1 MTTTVTRL
9 HVVAHPSRREIRS
22 DRPVV
27 LLHGIGGSAQS
38 CAPLAERLAAQ
49 GFPAWSVD
57 APGYGQSTDPV
68 AGRDTA
74 DEIIALL
81 EDHWAGQPVV
91 LLGTSFG
98 GVVAMSVA
106 LRRPDLVAGL
116 VLADST
122 RGSGTTDEK
131 AAAMRAR
138 VTELFEQGA
147 HKVAVARAPRLT
159 APDADPAV
167 ADAVRDSMAALRT
180 AGFGAAAEFMA
191 AADLGPRLAEI
202 DCPTLVLV
210 GQHDAITGVDESR
223 LLADRIPGATLH
235 IIDDAGHVAIQEQ
248 PAAIADLVAAFLEGL
263 S

>member
-1 MTTTVTRL
+1 MTTAVARL

-22 DRPVV
+22 EVPVV

-49 GFPAWSVD
+49 GHPAWCVD
-57 APGYGQSTDPV
+57 APGYGQSADPIT
-68 AGRDTA
+68 GTDTA
-74 DEIIALL
+74 DEISELL
-81 EDHWAGQPVV
+81 EQQWAGRPVV

-98 GVVAMSVA
+98 GVVAMTVA

-122 RGSGTTDEK
+122 RGSGTTEQK
-131 AAAMRAR
+131 ATAMRAR

-147 HKVAVARAPRLT
+147 YQVAAARAPRLT
-159 APDADPAV
+159 APDADPAI
-167 ADAVRDSMAALRT
+167 AAAVRTSMAALRPT
-180 AGFGAAAEFMA
+180 GFGAAAEFMA
-191 AADLGPRLAEI
+191 ATDLGPRLAEI
-202 DCPTLVLV
+202 ACPTLVLV
-210 GQHDAITGVDESR
+210 GEHDAITGVDESR

-235 IIDDAGHVAIQEQ
+235 IIDAAGHVAIQEQ
-248 PAAIADLVAAFLEGL
+248 PAAIADLVGAFLGGL